1 MTAVATHD
9 ALCTP
14 YFSLN
19 LGRRSASPSPFSFA
33 AEDDVKVCACINTA
47 KADAEFW
54 SWLYT
59 KPDVKPRA
67 DKCNGAL
74 TAGTKQ
80 ASDVVAV
87 SPSRFVPVTVLG
99 HRRLHA
105 SAVAV
110 VTMHSL
116 FW

>member
-1 MTAVATHD
+1 LPPPFAAVATAVATHD
-9 ALCTP
+9 PLTP

-19 LGRRSASPSPFSFA
+19 LGRRSASPFSFA

-59 KPDVKPRA
+59 KPEVKPQA

-80 ASDVVAV
+80 ASDVVTV
-87 SPSRFVPVTVLG
+87 SPSRFVL
-99 HRRLHA
+99 A
-105 SAVAV
+105 AACMAV

-116 FW
+116 F